1 MTSNVNFLVL
11 KDDGGFFCKDLYA
24 LLPNIEGQ
32 MRAVTMDS
40 TEAEFDDATFKCAVP
55 LSDGGT
61 SICTL
66 INKKSS

>member
-1 MTSNVNFLVL
+1 
-11 KDDGGFFCKDLYA
+11 
-24 LLPNIEGQ
+24 
-32 MRAVTMDS
+32 MDS

-66 INKKSS
+66 INKKSSKMEKSR